1 MTDKQGRPVGSS
13 VRDRMVNIL
22 YHYDHLHGYK
32 IHDIYETVYE
42 EVSRRLIYYHLDK
55 GVKLGEFQLHSVEEQ
70 RGEYSWGDKV
80 QRKRYELG
88 PNAEPSFDKRLKNYK
103 DAHSSD

>member
-1 MTDKQGRPVGSS
+1 MSSEKGRPTGST
-13 VRDRMVNIL
+13 VRDRVINIL
-22 YHYDHLHGYK
+22 YQYDHLHGYK
-32 IHDIYETVYE
+32 LHEIYENVYE

-55 GVKLGEFQLHSVEEQ
+55 GVELGEIQLHSVEEQ

-88 PNAEPSFDKRLKNYK
+88 PNAEPTFDKAIKNYK
-103 DAHSSD
+103 DAHSSS

>member
-1 MTDKQGRPVGSS
+1 MAAEKGRPTGST
-13 VRDRMVNIL
+13 VRDRMINIL

-32 IHDIYETVYE
+32 LHDIYESVYE

-55 GVKLGEFQLHSVEEQ
+55 GVELGELKLHSVEEQ

-88 PNAEPSFDKRLKNYK
+88 PNAEPSFDKRIKNYK
-103 DAHSSD
+103 DAHS